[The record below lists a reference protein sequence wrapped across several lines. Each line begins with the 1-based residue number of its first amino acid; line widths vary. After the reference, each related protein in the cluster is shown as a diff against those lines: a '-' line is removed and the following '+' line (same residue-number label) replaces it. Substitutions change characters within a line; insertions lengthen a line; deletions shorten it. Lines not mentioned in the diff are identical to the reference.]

1 MRSLIDNKDKFE
13 VLEEMNL
20 DSKFEVLGY
29 YNKEG
34 NTFNQIKITLDESKI
49 NIAENNLSY
58 FKGDIEIVTNS
69 AIKTISN
76 KIFGSIVSKTTD
88 KTILTGSGEVYLIPS
103 SRDYTLIELVEE
115 EIIVNSNM
123 FLVCEGEINIE
134 EIEEV
139 TNEAIFSEDNQRKEK
154 IRLSGSGIVALV
166 LPVKKDEIKRMKIFR
181 DVVSFKEDKV
191 ILRTENIEFELE
203 DSETKEGKFN
213 IYSGSGELWICDGM
227 NIIK

>member
-1 MRSLIDNKDKFE
+1 MRTLIENKDKFE

-34 NTFNQIKITLDESKI
+34 NSFNQVKITLDESKI
-49 NIAENNLSY
+49 KIAENNLSY

-69 AIKTISN
+69 AIKTISK
-76 KIFGSIVSKTTD
+76 KIFGSIANKTTD

-103 SRDYTLIELVEE
+103 LKDYTLIELVEE
-115 EIIVNSNM
+115 EIIIDSDM
-123 FLVCEGEINIE
+123 FLVCESDINIE
-134 EIEEV
+134 EIAEV
-139 TNEAIFSEDNQRKEK
+139 TNEAILSEDSQRKEK
-154 IRLSGSGIVALV
+154 IRLLGSGIVALK
-166 LPVKKDEIKRMKIFR
+166 LPIKKDEIKRMKIFR

-191 ILRTENIEFELE
+191 ILRTGNIEFELE
-203 DSETKEGKFN
+203 DSETKEGRFN
-213 IYSGSGELWICDGM
+213 IYSGSGELWVCDGF

>member
-1 MRSLIDNKDKFE
+1 MRPLIDNKDKFE

-34 NTFNQIKITLDESKI
+34 NIFNQVKITLDESKI
-49 NIAENNLSY
+49 KIAENNLSY

-76 KIFGSIVSKTTD
+76 KIFGSMVKKTTD

-103 SRDYTLIELVEE
+103 LKDYTLIELVEE
-115 EIIVNSNM
+115 EIIINSNM

-139 TNEAIFSEDNQRKEK
+139 TNEAIFSEDSQRKEK
-154 IRLSGSGIVALV
+154 IRLSGSGIVALL

-191 ILRTENIEFELE
+191 ILRTENVEFELE